1 MERPTDETLWAQYA
15 AAALASDPR
24 SKVDEATGIADAMLA
39 EHRKRFPS
47 EDSASLV
54 AKFSALADRFE
65 KLSNEHYG
73 RGLYPEAASAESATS
88 DAYDRASREIREI
101 LEAS

>member
-1 MERPTDETLWAQYA
+1 MTTLIETMEGDP
-15 AAALASDPR
+15 SDAD
-24 SKVDEATGIADAMLA
+24 VAENVGLFADAMLA